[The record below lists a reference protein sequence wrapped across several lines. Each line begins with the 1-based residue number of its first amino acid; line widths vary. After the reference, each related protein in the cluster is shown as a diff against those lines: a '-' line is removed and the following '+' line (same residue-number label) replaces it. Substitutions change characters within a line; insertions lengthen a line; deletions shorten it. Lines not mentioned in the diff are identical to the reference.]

1 MSQKHFE
8 VAFAVS
14 IFTVSNGI
22 NTFAQQFQV
31 HTLILGA
38 EVAQSRHNL
47 IWLLCGIMSSHRI
60 LSRHREVLTK
70 QCKDALCCTY
80 STSFYTT
87 V

>member
-1 MSQKHFE
+1 MAQKHFE
-8 VAFAVS
+8 VAFTVS
-14 IFTVSNGI
+14 IFTVSSGI

-47 IWLLCGIMSSHRI
+47 ICLLCGIMSS
-60 LSRHREVLTK
+60 SRHREALTK